1 MKIAI
6 KIIAVLIGAVI
17 LIAGG
22 IFLDI
27 MLVEWHNETYPVQ
40 YIKEHYPNAE
50 ILDIERGKNPAFSG
64 GAHADY
70 ILFDTEKQ
78 IIFSQDFSPKGLG
91 GRLEPFDMGYS
102 KYDAA
107 LADREGCDRCLAVV
121 ADTYDEEYIARYN
134 PESSSGV
141 LIFIRKCDVEKFAA
155 LCRAL
160 TEFVHNEYFPSKSE
174 RGQYIE
180 FTVFVCGDEFYDR
193 VSRFD
198 FTQYA
203 KDHASGSI
211 FQMTAFDVSKLINAE
226 VTLISVCTEDAI
238 PYDFYYDPGDPSYK
252 DYQDPADF
260 DETLIV
266 FDGEPNMQG
275 VAIVVFGVDFGDYDN
290 T

>member
-6 KIIAVLIGAVI
+6 KIIAVLIGAVF

-22 IFLDI
+22 IYLDI
-27 MLVEWHNETYPVQ
+27 ILVEKHNEEYPVQ

-64 GAHADY
+64 GPHADY
-70 ILFDTEKQ
+70 ILFDNEKQ

-91 GRLEPFDMGYS
+91 GRLEPYIYID
-102 KYDAA
+102 YDPYEEA
-107 LADREGCDRCLAVV
+107 LAMREGCDRCLAVIPEV
-121 ADTYDEEYIARYN
+121 YDEEYIARCN

-141 LIFIRKCDVEKFAA
+141 LIFIHKCDVEKFAA

-160 TEFVHNEYFPSKSE
+160 TEFVRNEYFPSKSE

-180 FTVFVCGDEFYDR
+180 FTVFVCGDELYDR

-211 FQMTAFDVSKLINAE
+211 FQMTAFDVAKLINAE
-226 VTLISVCTEDAI
+226 VTRISVCTEDAI
-238 PYDFYYDPGDPSYK
+238 PYDFYYSPGDPSYK
-252 DYQDPADF
+252 DYRDPADF

-266 FDGEPNMQG
+266 FDGEPNDQSAC
-275 VAIVVFGVDFGDYDN
+275 VVVFGVDYAE
-290 T
+290 

>member
-1 MKIAI
+1 M
-6 KIIAVLIGAVI
+6 
-17 LIAGG
+17 
-22 IFLDI
+22 
-27 MLVEWHNETYPVQ
+27 
-40 YIKEHYPNAE
+40 
-50 ILDIERGKNPAFSG
+50 
-64 GAHADY
+64 
-70 ILFDTEKQ
+70 
-78 IIFSQDFSPKGLG
+78 
-91 GRLEPFDMGYS
+91 
-102 KYDAA
+102 
-107 LADREGCDRCLAVV
+107 REGCDRCLAVV

-226 VTLISVCTEDAI
+226 VTRISVCTEEAI